1 LRNRREKID
10 IFTLK
15 RPESLNALSPTLFR
29 ELHDALKDFKENPEL
44 WVGMITGTGR
54 RSYVLGQL

>member
-1 LRNRREKID
+1 MRNRREKID
-10 IFTLK
+10 ISTLK

-29 ELHDALKDFKENPEL
+29 KLHDALKDSKEKPEL
-44 WVGMITGTGR
+44 RVGMITGTGR